1 MVFNVGNEGVGFLL
15 GQQLHQGCV
24 DVLKL
29 VTDHCDVINF
39 QAKTDLQHI
48 IIIIIII
55 IDLNTVLHTMYT
67 HVHVYSACINNYYYS
82 FEVDQFGDLLKFT
95 KLM

>member
-1 MVFNVGNEGVGFLL
+1 MVLNVGNEGVGFLL
-15 GQQLHQGCV
+15 SQQLHQGCV

-48 IIIIIII
+48 IIIII
-55 IDLNTVLHTMYT
+55 DLNTMLHTMYT
-67 HVHVYSACINNYYYS
+67 YTVHALIIIIH
-82 FEVDQFGDLLKFT
+82 LKWIS
-95 KLM
+95 LVIC